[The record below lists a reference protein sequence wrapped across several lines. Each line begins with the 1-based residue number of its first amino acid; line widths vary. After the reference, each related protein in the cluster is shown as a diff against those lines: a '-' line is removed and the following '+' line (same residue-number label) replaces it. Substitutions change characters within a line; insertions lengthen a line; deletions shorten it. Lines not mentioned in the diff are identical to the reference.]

1 MMTVKANKVGGY
13 IPWATYVY
21 AREEARRRGDRRV
34 GTDHLML
41 ALLREP
47 DVAQV
52 LGCDLGA
59 AREALDAMDRDAL
72 VAVGIDKALDAPPVP
87 TREPALGGRRA
98 IVKAVLVDHLPMTPV
113 AKRVLEESGKD
124 RRRSRGSG
132 APWDPSPRWSRD
144 RVLIA
149 LLSLAPPDPAAALLD
164 ALEVNRDGVRTRLNE
179 PSAAWRRGT
188 VVVEARGRVG

>member
-1 MMTVKANKVGGY
+1 MMTAKANKVGGFN
-13 IPWATYVY
+13 PWATAVH
-21 AREEARRRGDRRV
+21 AREEARRRGNRRV
-34 GTDHLML
+34 GTEDLVL
-41 ALLREP
+41 GLLREP

-59 AREALDAMDRDAL
+59 ARGALDALDRDAL
-72 VAVGIDKALDAPPVP
+72 VAVGIDRPLDAPPVP

-98 IVKAVLVDHLPMTPV
+98 VLKAVLTDHLPMTPV

-124 RRRSRGSG
+124 LRHGRSVDPRQRARG
-132 APWDPSPRWSRD
+132 WSRE

-164 ALEVNRDGVRTRLNE
+164 ALEVNRDGVSTRLSE
-179 PSAAWRRGT
+179 PSAA
-188 VVVEARGRVG
+188 

>member
-1 MMTVKANKVGGY
+1 MTANANKVGGFN
-13 IPWATYVY
+13 PWATAVH
-21 AREEARRRGDRRV
+21 AREEARRRGNRRV
-34 GTDHLML
+34 GTEDLVL
-41 ALLREP
+41 GLLREP

-59 AREALDAMDRDAL
+59 ARGALDALDRDAL
-72 VAVGIDKALDAPPVP
+72 VAVGIDRPLEAPPVP

-98 IVKAVLVDHLPMTPV
+98 VLKAVLTDHLPMTPV

-124 RRRSRGSG
+124 RRHRRSV
-132 APWDPSPRWSRD
+132 DRWSRE

-164 ALEVNRDGVRTRLNE
+164 ALEVNRDAVSTRLSE
-179 PSAAWRRGT
+179 PSAA
-188 VVVEARGRVG
+188 